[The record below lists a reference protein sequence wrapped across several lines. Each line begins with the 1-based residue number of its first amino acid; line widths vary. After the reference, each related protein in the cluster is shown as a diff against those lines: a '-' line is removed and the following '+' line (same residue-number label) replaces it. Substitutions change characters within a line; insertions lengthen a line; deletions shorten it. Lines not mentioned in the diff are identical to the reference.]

1 MNDVILYKYLTR
13 VAYLKVI
20 FIKLALSTF
29 VTFLLNPDYGT
40 SAYPMTIIIF
50 YLLSSLYHI
59 GLRLFSNYLLAILSP
74 IGFLLLIMY
83 INDLNS
89 LDKISMD
96 QSNFFVILL
105 ALSPFIYDLYI
116 LGYVLVRKFKFLKQ
130 QI

>member
-1 MNDVILYKYLTR
+1 MNDAILYKYLTR

-29 VTFLLNPDYGT
+29 VTFLLNPDYGA

-59 GLRLFSNYLLAILSP
+59 GLRLFSNYLLAILSS